1 MNGTPGTALLEVLQ
15 RIATRLDSIDAT
27 LEKFTEKGGKES
39 TPLIPP
45 LKEIPKKKALSSA
58 CTRVREEEPDLSA
71 MFDVFWKA
79 YPSECPRKSGRSKC
93 LKKYLSLLKAAKEPE
108 ALQSAILAG
117 LERWK
122 RCLDWTEEGGRYI
135 KAPLVWL
142 NQRNWEDSPRAAAAD
157 AGCDATDAADML
169 IADGIAEILGK
180 EAAR

>member
-1 MNGTPGTALLEVLQ
+1 MNGTPETTLLEVLQ
-15 RIATRLDSIDAT
+15 RIATRLDSIDAM

-108 ALQSAILAG
+108 ALHNAILVGEAG
-117 LERWK
+117 VSPWLQGFGNRARK
-122 RCLDWTEEGGRYI
+122 M
-135 KAPLVWL
+135 APL
-142 NQRNWEDSPRAAAAD
+142 RP
-157 AGCDATDAADML
+157 
-169 IADGIAEILGK
+169 
-180 EAAR
+180 